1 MVLPIVLA
9 VIVIAT
15 YFFTQSK
22 STARKAIKEVESNER
37 IDKLKKEIKSKEKKG
52 REEIKKGVGN
62 YPKYQGKL
70 FGENRNVKNI
80 LKKRNSKKSV
90 KDRKEYEKLHG
101 IIKSTSKESKEY
113 QKRIQKS
120 FEKVK
125 RL

>member
-1 MVLPIVLA
+1 MVLPIVVA
-9 VIVIAT
+9 VIILAG

-22 STARKAIKEVESNER
+22 STARMAVKQVESNER
-37 IDKLKKEIKSKEKKG
+37 INKLKKEIKSKEEKG
-52 REEIKKGVGN
+52 REELKKN
-62 YPKYQGKL
+62 I
-70 FGENRNVKNI
+70 NVKNT
-80 LKKRNSKKSV
+80 LKKRNSKKSI

-113 QKRIQKS
+113 QKRIQRS

>member
-1 MVLPIVLA
+1 MVLPIVIA
-9 VIVIAT
+9 VIILAG

-22 STARKAIKEVESNER
+22 SKALESVKKVESYEYV
-37 IDKLKKEIKSKEKKG
+37 DKLKKEIKSKEKKG

-70 FGENRNVKNI
+70 FGKNINVKNT

>member
-1 MVLPIVLA
+1 MVLPVVIA
-9 VIVIAT
+9 VIAIAT

-22 STARKAIKEVESNER
+22 SKVSTAVKEVKGNER
-37 IDKLKKEIKSKEKKG
+37 IDKLKKEIKSKEEKG
-52 REEIKKGVGN
+52 REELKKN
-62 YPKYQGKL
+62 I
-70 FGENRNVKNI
+70 NVKNT

-113 QKRIQKS
+113 QKRIQRS